1 MYICICIYIYI
12 YIYIYYIYIYAYIY
26 IYIICIFQSV
36 YTISSI
42 SVRNNGH
49 YSNFEDKYEHI
60 VKRSSQCNQIQ

>member
-1 MYICICIYIYI
+1 MYIYI
-12 YIYIYYIYIYAYIY
+12 FLCIYVYIY

-49 YSNFEDKYEHI
+49 CSNFEDKYKHI